1 MQKLMLI
8 EFYFIILIGNN
19 CSYVNK
25 VLRPEIKTENILYI
39 YRRMIEI
46 FNSYVKYVRFFG
58 VF

>member
-1 MQKLMLI
+1 MLI